1 MVISFHS
8 LKVFIDTDFVRFGT
22 ILWFLNHIPSV
33 QQFTE
38 MLASYKEQLI
48 SQKNGSTSTFD

>member
-22 ILWFLNHIPSV
+22 ILWFIKHIPSV

-48 SQKNGSTSTFD
+48 SKKKWQH

>member
-22 ILWFLNHIPSV
+22 ILWFLKHIPSI

-38 MLASYKEQLI
+38 MLASYKRTADQ
-48 SQKNGSTSTFD
+48 QKKWQH